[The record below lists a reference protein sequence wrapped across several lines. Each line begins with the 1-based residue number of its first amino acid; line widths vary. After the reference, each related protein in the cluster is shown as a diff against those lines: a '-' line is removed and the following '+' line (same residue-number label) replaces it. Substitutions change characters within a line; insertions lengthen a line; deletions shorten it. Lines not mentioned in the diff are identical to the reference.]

1 MIPQSIVQPTGGHA
15 VFVDARAWLKHIP
28 RLHYHGQSLA
38 CALYEVGGIRACE
51 IGTVIFGRQRDGSE
65 KPAAMDLVR
74 LAMPR
79 RVCTQSHAD
88 YIVETFAEIA
98 AAPERLKGY
107 RIVWEPP
114 ALRHFTAKFEPVEG

>member
-1 MIPQSIVQPTGGHA
+1 MATSPGESLERMEDMIVRAAETTGAH
-15 VFVDARAWLKHIP
+15 VRAAKA
-28 RLHYHGQSLA
+28 G
-38 CALYEVGGIRACE
+38 

-114 ALRHFTAKFEPVEG
+114 ALRHFTARFEPVEE

>member
-1 MIPQSIVQPTGGHA
+1 M
-15 VFVDARAWLKHIP
+15 
-28 RLHYHGQSLA
+28 
-38 CALYEVGGIRACE
+38 
-51 IGTVIFGRQRDGSE
+51 FGRQRDGSE

-79 RVCTQSHAD
+79 RVYTQSHAD

-98 AAPERLKGY
+98 AAAKSLRGY

-114 ALRHFTAKFEPVEG
+114 ALRHFTARFEPLGG